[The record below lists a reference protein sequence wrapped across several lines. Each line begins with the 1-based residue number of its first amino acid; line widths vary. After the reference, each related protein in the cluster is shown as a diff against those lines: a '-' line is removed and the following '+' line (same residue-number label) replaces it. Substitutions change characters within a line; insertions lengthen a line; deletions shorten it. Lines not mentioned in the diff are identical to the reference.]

1 MGRYFSGHSRQVT
14 PIKCRAENTVKNKY
28 FSIVR
33 RGVRV
38 LNQAIKKH
46 FKKYREIEMG
56 AVREIVDSFD
66 PTLAKEEMTAE

>member
-1 MGRYFSGHSRQVT
+1 M
-14 PIKCRAENTVKNKY
+14 
-28 FSIVR
+28 
-33 RGVRV
+33 